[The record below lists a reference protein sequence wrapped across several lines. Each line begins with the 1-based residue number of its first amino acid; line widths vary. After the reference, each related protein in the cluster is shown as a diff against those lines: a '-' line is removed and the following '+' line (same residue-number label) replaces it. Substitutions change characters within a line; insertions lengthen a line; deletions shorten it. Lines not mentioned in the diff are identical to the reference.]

1 MNISDISKMDEV
13 EDVTITWQSDGT
25 ADSDNDSGGSGVQV
39 AGQFSNWE
47 PLNMTQQGDG
57 SWTLG

>member
-1 MNISDISKMDEV
+1 MDEV

-47 PLNMTQQGDG
+47 PLDMTRQGDG

>member
-1 MNISDISKMDEV
+1 MDEV

-25 ADSDNDSGGSGVQV
+25 AGSDNDSGGGSGVQV

-47 PLNMTQQGDG
+47 PLDMTQQGDG

>member
-1 MNISDISKMDEV
+1 MDEV
-13 EDVTITWQSDGT
+13 EDVTITWHSDGT
-25 ADSDNDSGGSGVQV
+25 ADSDNASGEGSGVQV

-47 PLNMTQQGDG
+47 PLDMTQQGDG

>member
-1 MNISDISKMDEV
+1 MDEV
-13 EDVTITWQSDGT
+13 EDVTITWHSDET
-25 ADSDNDSGGSGVQV
+25 ADSNNANGGGSGVQV

>member
-1 MNISDISKMDEV
+1 MDEV
-13 EDVTITWQSDGT
+13 EDVTITWHSDGT
-25 ADSDNDSGGSGVQV
+25 TDSNNASGGGSGVQV